1 VRFHDKSHLLV
12 DAAAG
17 DSFPFPELI
26 GSGFRLHFMNEE
38 CLSLLRVHNLYDTLK
53 INVEFS
59 TVLMMGSVYS
69 LDIRPQYK

>member
-26 GSGFRLHFMNEE
+26 GSGFRLHFSNEE
-38 CLSLLRVHNLYDTLK
+38 CLSLLHNLYDTLK

-59 TVLMMGSVYS
+59 TILMMGSVF
-69 LDIRPQYK
+69 IRH